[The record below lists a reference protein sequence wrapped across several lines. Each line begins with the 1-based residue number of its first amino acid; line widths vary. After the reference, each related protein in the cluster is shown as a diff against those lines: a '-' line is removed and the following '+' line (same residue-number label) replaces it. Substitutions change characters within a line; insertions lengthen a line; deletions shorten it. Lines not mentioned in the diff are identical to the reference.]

1 MNYQTPKDT
10 ELPSIYDL
18 FFGQISHELKI
29 KIGDT
34 EKSLNKIK
42 EKMGPIMLD
51 VNNHSTLYDA
61 WTASMLQVI
70 EGYNAHNS
78 AHASSVYLSAQNG

>member
-10 ELPSIYDL
+10 DLPSIYDL

-29 KIGDT
+29 KKGDIQ
-34 EKSLNKIK
+34 SSVNKIK

-51 VNNHSTLYDA
+51 VNNHSCLYEA

-70 EGYNAHNS
+70 EGYNVHNS
-78 AHASSVYLSAQNG
+78 ASAASVYLSAQIG

>member
-10 ELPSIYDL
+10 DLPSIYDL

-29 KIGDT
+29 KKGDIQ
-34 EKSLNKIK
+34 SSVNKIK

-51 VNNHSTLYDA
+51 VNNHSSLYEA

-70 EGYNAHNS
+70 EGYNPHNS
-78 AHASSVYLSAQNG
+78 ASAASVYLSAQIG